1 MDEKLLLQQIDAFIE
16 ANKDA
21 IVRDIKTLVDID
33 SVETAAV
40 PGAPFGPG
48 VKLALDTA
56 LEMAR
61 GMGLATHNCEGY
73 MGYAEVPGK
82 SERQIA
88 TIAHLDVVPAG
99 NGWDSDPFQMVE
111 KEGFLLGRGVADDKG
126 PAVLTLYIGKFFQEL
141 GAELP
146 YTLRLLLGCS
156 EETGM
161 QDVDYYLEHYPMPAF
176 CFTPDGSFPVGH
188 GEKGGFGGAFVSP
201 KLAGNLVD
209 FAGGVADNV
218 VPDRAYAVVK
228 TDAVPADTDAVK
240 VTAEAPGVVRV
251 TGYGKGGHASMP
263 AGTVNAIG
271 LVVEYLLENGLCT
284 AEENA
289 FLRVLQTLHASTD
302 GSTVGIAAADGRFTP
317 LTCIG
322 GVISMRDGVLRQ
334 TIDVRYPTS
343 ITPEEMEAA
352 CGKLAAQGGGSFQ
365 AGAARV
371 PFYISPDSPAIRACI
386 DTYNQVTGRSDK
398 PFTMG
403 GGTYAR
409 HFANAV
415 SFGMEE
421 PDPHYPDFVGQMHG
435 ANEGVPVALVLESLK
450 IYLLAVARLMEL
462 PEL

>member
-1 MDEKLLLQQIDAFIE
+1 MDEKLLLQKIDAFIE
-16 ANKDA
+16 ANRDA

-33 SVETAAV
+33 SVETAAE

-48 VKLALDTA
+48 VKKALDTA
-56 LEMAR
+56 LAMAA
-61 GMGLATHNCEGY
+61 GMGLATRNCEGY

-82 SERQIA
+82 SEKQIA

-99 NGWDSDPFQMVE
+99 NGWDSDPFCMIE

-126 PAVLTLYIGKFFQEL
+126 PAVLTLYIGKFFKEL
-141 GAELP
+141 GEELP

-188 GEKGGFGGAFVSP
+188 GEKGGFGGEFVSP
-201 KLAGNLVD
+201 KLAGALLD
-209 FAGGVADNV
+209 LQGGVAANV
-218 VPDRAYAVVK
+218 VPDRAFALVK
-228 TDAVPADTDAVK
+228 TAAPLADTDAVK
-240 VTAEAPGVVRV
+240 VTAEREGVVRV
-251 TGYGKGGHASMP
+251 TAYGKGGHASMP

-271 LVVEYLLENGLCT
+271 LVVDYLLANGLCT
-284 AEENA
+284 EEENA

-302 GSTVGIAAADGRFTP
+302 GSSVGIAAEDGRFTP
-317 LTCIG
+317 LTCVG
-322 GVISMRDGVLRQ
+322 GTIAMENGVLRQ
-334 TIDVRYPTS
+334 SIDVRYPTS
-343 ITPEEMEAA
+343 ITPAAMEAA
-352 CGKLAAQGGGSFQ
+352 CKALAAQGGGTFET
-365 AGAARV
+365 GAVRE
-371 PFYISPDSPAIRACI
+371 PFYISPDSPAILACI
-386 DTYNQVTGRSDK
+386 DTYNQVTGRHDK

-421 PDPHYPDFVGQMHG
+421 PDPHYPAFVGQMHG

-450 IYLLAVARLMEL
+450 IYLLAVARLMQLEF
-462 PEL
+462 